1 MCSRKGT
8 KPAESQL
15 SSSVARDLGQVSF
28 LIYKMGIRISIS
40 EGCSAG

>member
-8 KPAESQL
+8 KPAKSQL
-15 SSSVARDLGQVSF
+15 FSSVAGDLGEVSF

-40 EGCSAG
+40 EGRSVG